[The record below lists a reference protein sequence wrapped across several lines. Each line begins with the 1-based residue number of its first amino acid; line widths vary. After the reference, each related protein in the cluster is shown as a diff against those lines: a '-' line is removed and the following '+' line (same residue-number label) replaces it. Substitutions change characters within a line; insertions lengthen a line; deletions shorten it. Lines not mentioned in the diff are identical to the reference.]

1 MKKKLSLAFLF
12 LVSII
17 ATFFIGNSLQKEK
30 LAAADQVIDSI
41 SADLDVAN
49 EVISVLKTENI
60 SHLESIKKLKYQLEE
75 QEVKFIIMRNKNMKK
90 VRLSTT
96 YGDIIVALDFENA
109 PISSENFINYI
120 NDGFYNDTIFHRVIS
135 GFMIQ
140 GGGHLEDMTPKDDK
154 LDPIRNEANN
164 GLRNDRGTIAMAR
177 TQDPHSA
184 TSQFFINHKDNEFLN
199 FTTDQF
205 DQGWGYAVF
214 GKVTEGFDVLDKIAE
229 VKTTT
234 VQGYQDVP
242 VETIKILEAE
252 VID

>member
-17 ATFFIGNSLQKEK
+17 ASFFIGNSLQKEK

-60 SHLESIKKLKYQLEE
+60 SHLEIIKKLKYQLEE